1 MSMAFLER
9 RRQSFA
15 GAASWS
21 AGAAGACSRE
31 RPRVSDAGAEGHVGL
46 CMRWSGGIACHRI
59 SQLRYLA
66 GANQTDRDGN
76 DPAVK
81 YAPACDTLK
90 APLGR
95 RASSAIEKMQP
106 ERASVTIDVDISNR
120 PRDWATLPLSVPIGR
135 APV

>member
-9 RRQSFA
+9 RRQSVA

-59 SQLRYLA
+59 SQLRYPA

-81 YAPACDTLK
+81 YRSEEHTSELQSLMRNSYAVFCLKKKITYHHKK
-90 APLGR
+90 APTSY
-95 RASSAIEKMQP
+95 AE
-106 ERASVTIDVDISNR
+106 T
-120 PRDWATLPLSVPIGR
+120 PII
-135 APV
+135 